1 MGQMD
6 LFGRPPPSS
15 PAAAP
20 QPKRRARRP
29 RRPPD
34 NGVATSVAAADHIA
48 PQAATLRAAVLA
60 AIRATGADGMTCD
73 EVEVCLS
80 MKHQTASARVNELS
94 RGAKIVDSGTS
105 RPTRSGCQAIVWVV
119 R

>member
-6 LFGRPPPSS
+6 LFAAPPPAS

-20 QPKRRARRP
+20 QPRRRARRP
-29 RRPPD
+29 KRPPD

-48 PQAATLRAAVLA
+48 SKAASLRSAVLA
-60 AIRATGADGMTCD
+60 AIRDTGADGMTCD
-73 EVEVCLS
+73 EVELHLS
-80 MKHQTASARVNELS
+80 MKHQTASARINELS
-94 RGAKIVDSGTS
+94 RGAKIVDSGMS
-105 RPTRSGCQAIVWVV
+105 RPTRSGCQAIVWVA